1 MAVKFQD
8 YYEVLGLPRT
18 ATEEEIR
25 KEFRKLARKYHPDV
39 NPGNKSA
46 EEKFKEINEAYEV
59 LSDADKRRRYDQ
71 LGANWKAGGEFTG
84 SDSNGTRAETGGF
97 GDVFGHDGASG
108 FSDFFESLFGGS
120 RGARAGGNFG
130 MRGRDIE
137 AELPVTLEDAHRG
150 VTREISLQVE
160 DVCPECTGSGLKDG
174 KPCPTCR
181 GSGTVRRTKTFEV
194 TIPVGVRDGS
204 IVRLAG
210 QGNAGGKGA
219 VPGDLFLHVRLEPH
233 NLFDLVGDGDIEI
246 ELPVA
251 PWEAVLGAKVN
262 VPTIDGAVEMDVRP
276 GTQSGQRLRLRGQ
289 GLARRGGGRGDQY
302 VKLKIVV
309 PPEPTNKEKDLFR
322 KLAAESRFN
331 PRDLLANTYEHSNP

>member
-1 MAVKFQD
+1 MAVTFQD

-25 KEFRKLARKYHPDV
+25 KEFRKIARKYHPDV

-59 LSDADKRRRYDQ
+59 LSDVDKRRRYDQ
-71 LGANWKAGGEFTG
+71 LGPNWKAGAEFTG
-84 SDSNGTRAETGGF
+84 PGANGTRAETGGF
-97 GDVFGHDGASG
+97 GDIFGHGGASE
-108 FSDFFESLFGGS
+108 FSDFFESMFGGN

-130 MRGRDIE
+130 MRGRDVE
-137 AELPVTLEDAHRG
+137 VELPVTLEDAHRG
-150 VTREISLQVE
+150 VKRQISLQVE
-160 DVCPECTGSGLKDG
+160 DMCPECTGSGLKDG

-219 VPGDLFLHVRLEPH
+219 SPGDLFLHVRLEPH
-233 NLFDLVGDGDIEI
+233 HLFDLVGDGDIEV
-246 ELPVA
+246 ELPAA

-262 VPTIDGAVEMDVRP
+262 VPTIDGAVEMDIRP
-276 GTQSGQRLRLRGQ
+276 GTQAGQRLRLRGQ

-322 KLAAESRFN
+322 RLATESRFN
-331 PRDLLANTYEHSNP
+331 PRELLANAYEH

>member
-25 KEFRKLARKYHPDV
+25 KEYRRLARKYHPDV
-39 NPGNKSA
+39 NPSDKSA

-59 LSDADKRRRYDQ
+59 LSDSDKRRRYDQ
-71 LGANWKAGGEFTG
+71 LGPNWKAGV
-84 SDSNGTRAETGGF
+84 SSNGPGANETSADTGGF
-97 GDVFGHDGASG
+97 RDIFGRGDASG

-130 MRGRDIE
+130 MRGGDID
-137 AELPVTLEDAHRG
+137 AQLPVTLEDAHRG
-150 VTREISLQVE
+150 VKRQISMQVE
-160 DVCPECTGSGLKDG
+160 DVCPECGGSGLKDS
-174 KPCPTCR
+174 KPCPACH
-181 GSGTVRRTKTFEV
+181 GSGTVRRIKTFEV
-194 TIPVGVRDGS
+194 TIPAGVRDGS
-204 IVRLAG
+204 TIRLAA

-219 VPGDLFLHVRLEPH
+219 LPGDLFLHVRLEPH
-233 NLFDLVGDGDIEI
+233 PLFELTGDGDVEI

-251 PWEAVLGAKVN
+251 PWEPVLGGKVG
-262 VPTIDGAVEMDVRP
+262 VPTIDGTVEMDIRP
-276 GTQSGQRLRLRGQ
+276 GTQAGQRLRLRGQ

-309 PPEPTNKEKDLFR
+309 PAEPTNKEKNLYR
-322 KLAAESRFN
+322 KLATESHFN
-331 PRDLLANTYEHSNP
+331 PRDLLLNAYEHSNP

>member
-8 YYEVLGLPRT
+8 YYQVLGLPRT

-25 KEFRKLARKYHPDV
+25 KEFRKLARKYHPDL

-59 LSDADKRRRYDQ
+59 LSDADKRRHYDQ
-71 LGANWKAGGEFTG
+71 LGPNWKAGAEYKGPG
-84 SDSNGTRAETGGF
+84 ANGTRAEPAGF
-97 GDVFGHDGASG
+97 GDNFGHDNAGG

-120 RGARAGGNFG
+120 RGARAGANFG

-150 VTREISLQVE
+150 VKRQISLQVE
-160 DVCPECTGSGLKDG
+160 DACLECAGSGLKDG

-181 GSGTVRRTKTFEV
+181 GSGTMRRTKTFEV

-204 IVRLAG
+204 IIRLAG

-219 VPGDLFLHVRLEPH
+219 LPGDLFLHVRLEPH
-233 NLFDLVGDGDIEI
+233 HLFDLVGDGDIEI
-246 ELPVA
+246 ELPAA

-262 VPTIDGAVEMDVRP
+262 VPTIDGAVEMEVRP
-276 GTQSGQRLRLRGQ
+276 GTQSGQRLRLREQ
-289 GLARRGGGRGDQY
+289 GLARRGGRRGDQY
-302 VKLKIVV
+302 VKIKIVV

-322 KLAAESRFN
+322 KLAAESRFD
-331 PRDLLANTYEHSNP
+331 PRDLLANTL